1 METIN
6 YQQFSEKLS
15 TVVEK
20 IGNEQEPLYLEL
32 PNALRAVI
40 MSEQDYS
47 SLMETF
53 YLLSNP
59 INAEKLLTAASRSID
74 QATSWEQVKNNLGLC
89 RKLF

>member
-20 IGNEQEPLYLEL
+20 IGNEQEALYLEL

-40 MSEQDYS
+40 ISEQDYS
-47 SLMETF
+47 SLIETL

-59 INAEKLLTAASRSID
+59 INAEKLLSAAGRSVD
-74 QATSWEQVKNNLGLC
+74 QATSWKQVKDNLGI
-89 RKLF
+89 

>member
-6 YQQFSEKLS
+6 YREFSEKLS

-20 IGNEQEPLYLEL
+20 IHDEQEPLYLEL

-40 MSEQDYS
+40 LSEQDYS
-47 SLMETF
+47 SLMETL

-59 INAEKLLTAASRSID
+59 VNAEKLLSAAVRSVD
-74 QATSWEQVKNNLGLC
+74 EATSWEQVKDSLGL
-89 RKLF
+89 